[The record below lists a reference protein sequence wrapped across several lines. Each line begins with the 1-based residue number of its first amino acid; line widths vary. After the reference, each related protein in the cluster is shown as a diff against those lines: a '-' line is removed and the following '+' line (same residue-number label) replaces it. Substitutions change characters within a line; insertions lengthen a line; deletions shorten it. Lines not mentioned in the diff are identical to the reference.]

1 MPTNPKDQL
10 SKKLIWSPAMAVLYL
25 VNDQLQSDYSLHHSL
40 LYSHSVPSHS
50 LPLDLR
56 ASHRIQHFY
65 A

>member
-25 VNDQLQSDYSLHHSL
+25 VNDQLQSHYSLHHSL
-40 LYSHSVPSHS
+40 LCSHS

-56 ASHRIQHFY
+56 ASRRIQHFY